1 MASTGTMTMSMREL
15 ERLKIVQAVVNGNL
29 KPGQAAQ
36 RLGLTVRQVQRL
48 VNRYRMQGAVGL
60 VSDKR
65 GRHSNHQLA
74 PRLASQALTI
84 IRDRYADFEPTL
96 ACEKLGECYGIRI
109 GTETVRQLMMEAG
122 LWIPRALRSPTIY
135 QPRNRRHCI
144 GELIQIDGSDQ
155 ASVFRVNSK
164 QARGGDGH
172 TQFGRALY
180 ELNIESICANSS
192 QAKGRV
198 ERANLTL
205 QDRLVKELRLRN
217 ISTMEGANAYTPCFV
232 DDFNRRFAKPPPET
246 TGMHTGRCGKT
257 KILRWSLLSVRS
269 ARSPMCSTC
278 STTRSCL
285 IATTW
290 PRRTAIRTA
299 HATQTYVQAR
309 EKSNCL
315 TRGLAAL
322 GVMRGTRVG
331 VFLERSLDL
340 PVLLLAILKAGG
352 VFVPFDASTFEIW
365 GSLARAR
372 HVRPNWRRRGYKQA
386 CVSSTRMGLPNAR
399 SARQSR
405 ISPRPGPIFCRWDK
419 HCRDTGCICSIPT
432 ETWCRPA
439 SSARYA

>member
-232 DDFNRRFAKPPPET
+232 DDFNRRFAKPPPRNDWDAHRPVREDEDLALVFT
-246 TGMHTGRCGKT
+246 VREKRKVSHVLNLQYDKIMSDCHDLAQTHSDPHGPRDADLRPGAREVELLDPRAGCIGRDARNARRRFPGT
-257 KILRWSLLSVRS
+257 IAGLAGPPVGNPEGWRRFRS
-269 ARSPMCSTC
+269 IRSELPRAAPRCNDARERLGIANPRRSPRRSHPAIEYPTC
-278 STTRSCL
+278 
-285 IATTW
+285 
-290 PRRTAIRTA
+290 
-299 HATQTYVQAR
+299 
-309 EKSNCL
+309 
-315 TRGLAAL
+315 
-322 GVMRGTRVG
+322 
-331 VFLERSLDL
+331 
-340 PVLLLAILKAGG
+340 
-352 VFVPFDASTFEIW
+352 
-365 GSLARAR
+365 R
-372 HVRPNWRRRGYKQA
+372 HG
-386 CVSSTRMGLPNAR
+386 
-399 SARQSR
+399 
-405 ISPRPGPIFCRWDK
+405 
-419 HCRDTGCICSIPT
+419 
-432 ETWCRPA
+432 
-439 SSARYA
+439 